1 MRLDESALI
10 KDFIAV
16 DGQITGREA
25 VERAGAAAYLIIQ
38 LTRGRYAVF
47 AAKDLRSI
55 LSSWKKWDD
64 PLDTLNEAVL
74 EPRLTA
80 SVQLSAD
87 NPADQARLDS
97 LKEGEFLVVLAGTRV
112 AGLYTRQQQV
122 RRAIGKEPGEIDLGM
137 PSGGGGAAPP
147 ISAEKRY
154 INTELRDAQNQLH
167 DPRVKALLLGQVYNL
182 SFDIDTQLRSTAI
195 ARSGAEFRYQYR
207 SGEESVTLTVRLETD
222 DFILHTNQ
230 EQPLVVPRSG
240 KSLGQASFLI
250 EPKGTGERLVN
261 AVFLKDGNF
270 IQVLTLKFT
279 AGDLFQSQSLGRD
292 IQAAFWTLPRD
303 VSLTILNTGTAFL
316 MILVTPG
323 TGATAML
330 PLRQPDLA
338 DIADQARRKLMEI
351 IDFQQD
357 GAYIYQHN
365 LVIPPEV
372 NQVAIQNL
380 AEAGLRLYQRIFFGP
395 AADEQCKNLGIKLR
409 DLAQKEKLKIQI
421 FSQDFVFPWAI
432 LYLADRFDPDHID
445 PELFLGFK
453 HIIEHIPL
461 QQSMQVTDNRIDS
474 QTGLKIGLN
483 VNTDIDQAL
492 GYPLVGGQ
500 VGYWEAVKKD
510 NTTLAVVTRTTRQQ
524 VTGALSDP
532 TNQDQVLYFYCHG
545 AAGEAGKKGGID
557 ASVLWF
563 SGNGRLTKEDLEVY
577 APTMEALPGKPL
589 VFINAC
595 ESAKLS
601 PLIYDGFVPYFMAKG
616 ARGVIGAECEIPAL
630 FAVEW
635 ARRFFDRFL
644 RGDALGQIFLDLR
657 REFYF
662 ENNNLLGLLYALYVD
677 GDTRVEPSLNVEHIS
692 P

>member
-1 MRLDESALI
+1 
-10 KDFIAV
+10 
-16 DGQITGREA
+16 
-25 VERAGAAAYLIIQ
+25 
-38 LTRGRYAVF
+38 
-47 AAKDLRSI
+47 
-55 LSSWKKWDD
+55 
-64 PLDTLNEAVL
+64 
-74 EPRLTA
+74 
-80 SVQLSAD
+80 
-87 NPADQARLDS
+87 
-97 LKEGEFLVVLAGTRV
+97 
-112 AGLYTRQQQV
+112 
-122 RRAIGKEPGEIDLGM
+122 
-137 PSGGGGAAPP
+137 
-147 ISAEKRY
+147 
-154 INTELRDAQNQLH
+154 
-167 DPRVKALLLGQVYNL
+167 
-182 SFDIDTQLRSTAI
+182 
-195 ARSGAEFRYQYR
+195 
-207 SGEESVTLTVRLETD
+207 
-222 DFILHTNQ
+222 
-230 EQPLVVPRSG
+230 
-240 KSLGQASFLI
+240 
-250 EPKGTGERLVN
+250 
-261 AVFLKDGNF
+261 
-270 IQVLTLKFT
+270 
-279 AGDLFQSQSLGRD
+279 
-292 IQAAFWTLPRD
+292 
-303 VSLTILNTGTAFL
+303 
-316 MILVTPG
+316 
-323 TGATAML
+323 
-330 PLRQPDLA
+330 
-338 DIADQARRKLMEI
+338 
-351 IDFQQD
+351 
-357 GAYIYQHN
+357 
-365 LVIPPEV
+365 
-372 NQVAIQNL
+372 
-380 AEAGLRLYQRIFFGP
+380 LRLYQRIFFGP

-692 P
+692 PSIGK